1 MKLRSGLILLA
12 VVLLTT
18 LPLWLVHKPDPA
30 AELFGGSDAQGQRA
44 IGELAPNYQP
54 WFESLLTPPGK
65 EIESL
70 LFALQAAL
78 GAGIIGY
85 WLGSA
90 VTRDKL
96 RREAERQAADKD
108 GDAH

>member
-1 MKLRSGLILLA
+1 MKLRTVLLLLA
-12 VVLLTT
+12 VTLLTA
-18 LPLWLVHKPDPA
+18 LPLWLIREPDPA
-30 AELFGGSDAQGQRA
+30 GELFDGSDARGQQV
-44 IGELAPNYQP
+44 ISELAPDYRP

-85 WLGSA
+85 WLGSS
-90 VTRDKL
+90 VTRDKM
-96 RREAERQAADKD
+96 RREAERRAADKD
-108 GDAH
+108 NDAH

>member
-1 MKLRSGLILLA
+1 MKLRTVFLLLA
-12 VVLLTT
+12 VVIITA
-18 LPLWLVHKPDPA
+18 LPLWLMSGSDQA
-30 AELFGGSDAQGQRA
+30 GRLFDGSDARGQRA
-44 IGELAPNYQP
+44 ISELAPNYRP
-54 WFESLLTPPGK
+54 WFSSPLTPPGK

-85 WLGSA
+85 WLGAS
-90 VTRDKL
+90 VTRANM
-96 RREAERQAADKD
+96 RREAEGHKVEKD